1 MDEGRERVLNMLQ
14 EGKISAEEAA
24 ELLEALDAAAGPAP
38 ELESP
43 EPVIQPVSYP
53 VRAELPPDLA
63 RFRRYWQIPFFGAL
77 ILTILIALWLR
88 SLYRSSDGG
97 VTLGFGCVLSLF
109 ILMTGLTLL
118 ALLSRRAP
126 WIHVRVQEAGGS
138 RVAISLPLPIRLA
151 RWGLQLARGYVGA
164 DVQEHLDTAAAF
176 LDAAGENRGGEPLT
190 ISVNEEGGDRVQI
203 YIG

>member
-1 MDEGRERVLNMLQ
+1 MDESRDRVLNMLQ

-24 ELLEALDAAAGPAP
+24 ELLEALDAADGPT
-38 ELESP
+38 P
-43 EPVIQPVSYP
+43 EPVAPESVVQPVNYS
-53 VRAELPPDLA
+53 VRADLPPDLA

-77 ILTILIALWLR
+77 ALLILTGLWLR
-88 SLYRSSDGG
+88 SLYRSSDGS

-126 WIHVRVQEAGGS
+126 WVHIRVQEADGS
-138 RVAISLPLPIRLA
+138 RVAISLPLPIQLA
-151 RWGLQLARGYVGA
+151 RWGLQMARGYVGPA
-164 DVQEHLDTAAAF
+164 VQDHLDTAAAF
-176 LDAAGENRGGEPLT
+176 LDAAAQDPGGEPLT
-190 ISVNEEGGDRVQI
+190 ISVNDDDGDRVRI